1 MAPHAYFQ
9 LELGCTSFFISVSLC
24 SYFPFGMNV
33 LSAPSYSCPCFQG
46 VSDWHLSSLIF
57 SFKCLTRSIFTTQV
71 LQLKMLVV
79 PVAPDNSDTD
89 SNASDT
95 EGNDGPDDL
104 TMDPVIPYWH
114 FFNTCHVMLTLMSG
128 GGGGGSSI
136 HATLS
141 SNVLSGQERRHQPFS
156 IPAFK
161 VKKD

>member
-1 MAPHAYFQ
+1 MHVVFYF
-9 LELGCTSFFISVSLC
+9 SFFVFLFSIWNERVIGTIILLSLF
-24 SYFPFGMNV
+24 SRSPR
-33 LSAPSYSCPCFQG
+33 
-46 VSDWHLSSLIF
+46 HLSSVIF
-57 SFKCLTRSIFTTQV
+57 SFKCLTQSIFTTQV

>member
-1 MAPHAYFQ
+1 MHVVFYF
-9 LELGCTSFFISVSLC
+9 SFFVFLFSIWNERVIGTIILLSLF
-24 SYFPFGMNV
+24 SRSQRLTSE
-33 LSAPSYSCPCFQG
+33 LSNFFLQM
-46 VSDWHLSSLIF
+46 F
-57 SFKCLTRSIFTTQV
+57 NSINQV

-104 TMDPVIPYWH
+104 TMDPVIQYWH

-141 SNVLSGQERRHQPFS
+141 SNVLSGQERRHQLFS

>member
-1 MAPHAYFQ
+1 MHVVFYF
-9 LELGCTSFFISVSLC
+9 SFFVFLFSIWNERVIGTTAPIILLSL
-24 SYFPFGMNV
+24 
-33 LSAPSYSCPCFQG
+33 
-46 VSDWHLSSLIF
+46 F
-57 SFKCLTRSIFTTQV
+57 SRSQRLTSELCHFFLQMFNSINQV

-136 HATLS
+136 HAMLS
-141 SNVLSGQERRHQPFS
+141 SNVLSGQERRHQLFS